1 MARATARASAV
12 GAPLLAMVSAC
23 AIVVGLTWPLA
34 LDPTRAIPDGF
45 FHGGHVWVLDHI
57 ASMLT
62 GERPLGTRSGMLGF
76 PRGADLR
83 PIGLV
88 PAFLFTL
95 LRPYA
100 GVILAYDLVL
110 MASFGLATLAAHGL
124 LRTLG
129 GGPWTAAAG
138 ATVYAVCPFALGA
151 LASGQLAKVQHWTLP
166 LMLLCWALAAR
177 GRWLGVLLTV
187 PSAAVAVF
195 TAPTLM
201 LWLPLAGVPILLDG
215 WVRQGS
221 DGLRARVRATAAV
234 VVAVGTTAG
243 VMWLARGFFQSEVPL
258 DEQAFIPAV
267 RLAGGRVDELSPVAT
282 LGNLLWRPMPPERV
296 DWRTVS
302 HVATLGLPMLL
313 VALPLGVWRA
323 RSRWAGLALALIG
336 GSLALGPRLVSEAGP
351 VTIGEQAI
359 ALPAA
364 LLDAVAYPTATSGM
378 YYRAAVVGSLGLSV
392 LLAGGM
398 ARVRWGGLLAWAVTA
413 AQVAFAVWATGF
425 LWPRPGLSVPGA
437 SLAAAA
443 AADPVPGAVLQ
454 LPARVDDGGGSLHLL
469 TAAVHGRA
477 TTALPRNTSRMAR
490 TEANLDVLAEAI
502 SRGGAEGRAHLAAAG
517 FRYVTWLDGIRV
529 ADDDADRA
537 SLEGLLGP
545 PERDGRLS
553 MWVVE

>member
-12 GAPLLAMVSAC
+12 GAPLLATVSAC

-62 GERPLGTRSGMLGF
+62 GERPLETRSEMLGF

-88 PAFLFTL
+88 PAVLFTL
-95 LRPYA
+95 LRPFV

-110 MASFGLATLAAHGL
+110 VASFGLAALAAHAL

-151 LASGQLAKVQHWTLP
+151 LASGQLAVALVLP
-166 LMLLCWALAAR
+166 SCCCVGLRCPRSMARGPVDRSMRGGRGVHRADADALA
-177 GRWLGVLLTV
+177 
-187 PSAAVAVF
+187 
-195 TAPTLM
+195 PTG
-201 LWLPLAGVPILLDG
+201 GVPVLLDG
-215 WVRQGS
+215 WVRQWSG
-221 DGLRARVRATAAV
+221 GLRARVHATGAMA
-234 VVAVGTTAG
+234 VAVGATAG

-282 LGNLLWRPMPPERV
+282 LGNLLWRTTPPERV

-351 VTIGEQAI
+351 VTIGGQAI

-364 LLDAVAYPTATSGM
+364 LLDAVATHGHQ
-378 YYRAAVVGSLGLSV
+378 RHV
-392 LLAGGM
+392 L
-398 ARVRWGGLLAWAVTA
+398 
-413 AQVAFAVWATGF
+413 
-425 LWPRPGLSVPGA
+425 PGC
-437 SLAAAA
+437 
-443 AADPVPGAVLQ
+443 
-454 LPARVDDGGGSLHLL
+454 H
-469 TAAVHGRA
+469 
-477 TTALPRNTSRMAR
+477 
-490 TEANLDVLAEAI
+490 
-502 SRGGAEGRAHLAAAG
+502 RG
-517 FRYVTWLDGIRV
+517 
-529 ADDDADRA
+529 
-537 SLEGLLGP
+537 
-545 PERDGRLS
+545 
-553 MWVVE
+553 